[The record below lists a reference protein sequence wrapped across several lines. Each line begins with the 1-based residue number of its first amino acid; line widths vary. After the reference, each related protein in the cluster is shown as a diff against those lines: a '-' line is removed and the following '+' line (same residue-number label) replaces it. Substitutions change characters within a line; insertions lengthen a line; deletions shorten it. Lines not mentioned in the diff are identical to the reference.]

1 MDNLGAM
8 AGNEELLKKVASLEI
23 ENKSLKKGKIS
34 NLFLQRHLEDKK
46 TWIIIYTHTHTLFC
60 KFQSRMT

>member
-23 ENKSLKKGKIS
+23 ENKSLKKGNTS
-34 NLFLQRHLEDKK
+34 SLFLHCHVED
-46 TWIIIYTHTHTLFC
+46 
-60 KFQSRMT
+60 

>member
-23 ENKSLKKGKIS
+23 ENKSLKKGNNS
-34 NLFLQRHLEDKK
+34 NLFLHYHVEDKK
-46 TWIIIYTHTHTLFC
+46 
-60 KFQSRMT
+60 